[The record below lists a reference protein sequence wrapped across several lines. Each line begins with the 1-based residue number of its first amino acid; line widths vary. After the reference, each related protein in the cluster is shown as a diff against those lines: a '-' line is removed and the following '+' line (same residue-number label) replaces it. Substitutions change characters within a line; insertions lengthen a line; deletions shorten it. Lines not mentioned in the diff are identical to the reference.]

1 MTDAKTGQV
10 AFLGLGNMGA
20 RMSKRLLD
28 AGYAVLGFDPDA
40 DARRSLT
47 AAGGTAA
54 PDAATA
60 VAGASF
66 VILMLPN
73 SAVVEATLGD
83 AAVLDAL
90 RPGSI
95 VVDMSSSEPLSTQR
109 LSYALA
115 KRRITLIDAPV
126 SGGISGAESGTLTIM
141 AGGTETAVARIAA
154 LLEPLGKLH
163 RVGNTGAGHAL
174 KAINNLLAAV
184 HLLAGAEGF
193 AAGRRFGL
201 DPELMV
207 SMINISSGRSASTEL
222 KFPRFILPQTY
233 DSGFGLALMLK
244 DMRIA
249 TGLADALGVGSPL
262 GQRAVELWAEA
273 DAALGPGA
281 DQTEIARWVLRQPN
295 AKPAD
300 TAGSDHHQ

>member
-1 MTDAKTGQV
+1 MTDAETGPV

-20 RMSKRLLD
+20 RMSRRLLD
-28 AGYAVLGFDPDA
+28 AGYDVLGFDPDA
-40 DARRSLT
+40 DARSALT

-54 PDAATA
+54 PDAAAA
-60 VAGASF
+60 VAGAPF

-95 VVDMSSSEPLSTQR
+95 VIDMSSSEPLSTQR
-109 LSYALA
+109 LSYTLA

-126 SGGISGAESGTLTIM
+126 SGGVSGAESGTLTIM

-154 LLEPLGKLH
+154 LLEPLGNLH

-184 HLLAGAEGF
+184 HLLASAEGF

-295 AKPAD
+295 DKPAD
-300 TAGSDHHQ
+300 AGSDQQH